1 MLDDFKKGNYELGA
15 QTSAVAIKK
24 GASNNADFDMGVA
37 VLTQTKG
44 GLMFDVSLGGQKFTF
59 EPRYVV
65 LLMYTVTF
73 NVHGDFPVNHL
84 LILHL

>member
-1 MLDDFKKGNYELGA
+1 
-15 QTSAVAIKK
+15 
-24 GASNNADFDMGVA
+24 MGVA

-44 GLMFDVSLGGQKFTF
+44 GLMLDVSLGGQKFTF

>member
-1 MLDDFKKGNYELGA
+1 
-15 QTSAVAIKK
+15 
-24 GASNNADFDMGVA
+24 MGVA

-73 NVHGDFPVNHL
+73 KEG
-84 LILHL
+84 LINSPRISLVVQID